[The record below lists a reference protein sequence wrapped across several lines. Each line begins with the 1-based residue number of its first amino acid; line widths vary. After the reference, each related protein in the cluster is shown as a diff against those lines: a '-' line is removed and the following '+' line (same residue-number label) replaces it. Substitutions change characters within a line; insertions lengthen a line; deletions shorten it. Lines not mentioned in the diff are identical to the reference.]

1 MTQDVLRVM
10 ELASST
16 DLELQSNM
24 DAAAE
29 CGAKGQLNQ
38 LVNSNKNIVVFYI
51 LRWC

>member
-1 MTQDVLRVM
+1 MTQDFLRVM

-29 CGAKGQLNQ
+29 CGAKSQF
-38 LVNSNKNIVVFYI
+38 FYTSYV
-51 LRWC
+51 LL